1 MQGKTNISDTIVRFA
16 KARERAYRASSGLT
30 AAQLKAITRIKAVG
44 EYFST
49 VSDSNQLKAITQ
61 LEDELRLILPSAV
74 SRFKKQRQVILEL
87 IDLSHD

>member
-1 MQGKTNISDTIVRFA
+1 MQKTSIPQIIIRFA

-49 VSDSNQLKAITQ
+49 VSDSNHLKAITQ

-74 SRFKKQRQVILEL
+74 SRFKKQRETILDL
-87 IDLSHD
+87 IQLSHD